1 MHSPEAL
8 ILKLSKQ
15 WHQADIREAR
25 LLSPSSWP
33 LELSIGKPTA
43 QKAVKKTADVKH
55 HIERWQSIQVGEVI
69 CDTVKYREFSEP
81 VFVPVV
87 WRLRQPSEWIS
98 AINEPVITD
107 EFHRL
112 SHIISVADQKYH
124 RMLIRQRALW
134 LSKTVEDV
142 IAALQLVDKMTPRI
156 ASGRPL
162 RLLSGMGVDTK
173 FFERH
178 FTLIEK
184 LLDVRYD
191 GAVSEVGLLAFLG
204 APPEKDHWLLVKPL
218 SDGLLP
224 FKRFRVTS
232 GELADLDLPARNII
246 LIENERCEHL
256 LPEIKDCIAILGAG
270 LDLGWLAGAA
280 WCSKELYYWGDID
293 TWGLLMLS
301 RARNAQ
307 PGLISILMNRTV
319 YESNRNFAVPEPVR
333 AQDTSPPNLLD
344 DEKAL
349 YEILV
354 ASDKGRL
361 EQEFIPVGQV
371 NDALAVLFSN

>member
-1 MHSPEAL
+1 MQSPEAL

-15 WHQADIREAR
+15 WDQADIREAR
-25 LLSPSSWP
+25 LLSPSGWP
-33 LELSIGKPTA
+33 LELSIGRPTA
-43 QKAVKKTADVKH
+43 QQAVKKTADVKR
-55 HIERWQSIQVGEVI
+55 HIERWQSIQIGEVI
-69 CDTVKYREFSEP
+69 CDTVKYREYSAP
-81 VFVPVV
+81 VLVPVV

-98 AINEPVITD
+98 AINDPVITE

-112 SHIISVADQKYH
+112 SRIISVAEQKYH
-124 RMLIRQRALW
+124 RLLIRQRALW

-142 IAALQLVDKMTPRI
+142 TAALQLVDNLAPGV
-156 ASGRPL
+156 ALGRPL

-173 FFERH
+173 FFERN

-191 GAVSEVGLLAFLG
+191 GAVSEVGLQAFLG

-218 SDGLLP
+218 SDSLLP

-232 GELADLDLPARNII
+232 AELADLNLPARKII

-256 LPEIKDCIAILGAG
+256 LPEIEDCIAILGAG
-270 LDLGWLAGAA
+270 LDLGWLAGET
-280 WCSKELYYWGDID
+280 WGSKELYYWGDID

-301 RARNAQ
+301 RAREAQ
-307 PGLISILMNRTV
+307 PDLISVLMSRVV
-319 YESNRNFAVPEPVR
+319 YDTNIDSAVPEPVP
-333 AQDTSPPNLLD
+333 AQDVSPPNLLE

-361 EQEFIPVGQV
+361 EQEFIPIEQV
-371 NDALAVLFSN
+371 KDTLGDLLIG